1 MDKLASSQ
9 IFMTDK
15 VIVRSGED
23 VSYVGFQI
31 LPKEDTQGFFIKS
44 SPFIDVRIKETDA
57 DENLRVLSVK
67 GKNEGNEIIEGY
79 VSVTLDDGN
88 YAECQ
93 VEVLP
98 KYIASPIFK
107 KEPSIR
113 FEKGYAIV
121 DYEYEEIGENI
132 DQSQITWYRLGNI
145 AKSRFSMINFFKKT
159 TEDECRRVAV
169 SRDGNP
175 VKQLKLTSA
184 DIGKYIKIGIKP
196 KHNNSYMGQEV
207 YYISEEIK
215 EEYVDC
221 KNIVLDVASVDDST
235 EHDLLPGYFTV
246 RGKLVSEQ
254 VLSSG
259 EYGMLTESMGCG
271 IYYNYEKQAGNMS
284 LTVNIDPECANG
296 NGFDGVHQ
304 YEEIYIKYNPIE
316 KNGYGL
322 RIEGTAAD
330 NGKVNFTLYHYKNG
344 NEKAISESC
353 SSEAFRPGCELILEV
368 NNDIFNAFITYDN
381 GEDFCDLELRAK
393 VKENTYGGFG
403 FKHMAEATER
413 YRCYLKG
420 MTAKYK

>member
-1 MDKLASSQ
+1 
-9 IFMTDK
+9 MTDK
-15 VIVRSGED
+15 AIVRSGED

-31 LPKEDTQGFFIKS
+31 LPKDDTQGFFIKAS
-44 SPFIDVRIKETDA
+44 SFIDVRIKETDS

-67 GKNEGNEIIEGY
+67 GKNEGNDIIEGY
-79 VSVTLDDGN
+79 VSVTLDDGS

-93 VEVLP
+93 VQVLP

-121 DYEYEEIGENI
+121 DYEYEELGENI
-132 DQSQITWYRLGNI
+132 DQSQITWYRLGSV

-169 SRDGNP
+169 SRNGNP
-175 VKQLKLTSA
+175 ARKLKLTSA

-221 KNIVLDVASVDDST
+221 ENIVLDVASVDDST

-254 VLSSG
+254 ILSSG

-284 LTVNIDPECANG
+284 LTVNIDPECASG

-304 YEEIYIKYNPIE
+304 YEEIYIKYDPVE
-316 KNGYGL
+316 QSGYGL
-322 RIEGTAAD
+322 RVESTAAD
-330 NGKVNFTLYHYKNG
+330 DGKVNFTLYQYKNG
-344 NEKAISESC
+344 NGTAISES
-353 SSEAFRPGCELILEV
+353 SLSDAFRPGCEITLEV
-368 NNDIFNAFITYDN
+368 DKDLFNAFITYDD
-381 GEDFCDLELRAK
+381 GEDFSDLELRAK
-393 VKENTYGGFG
+393 IKESTYGGFG
-403 FKHMAEATER
+403 FKHMAETTEG
-413 YRCYLKG
+413 YRCYLKS
-420 MTAKYK
+420 MVATYK